1 MPGPHLTP
9 FERVEIQSGLAL
21 GLSRREIAR
30 NLGRSASTVA
40 REIRRNAG
48 PGGRYRALRG
58 QLRYLALRAS
68 AGRPAIAENERL
80 MAYVTATLRQDW
92 SPEQIAGRLPVDFP
106 DDPSMR
112 ISHESIYLLVYADKK
127 RGGDL
132 YRHLRQSHAKRR
144 RRLNS
149 KGKRGMIRD
158 RVSIE
163 ERPSVVDKQHRIGDW
178 EGDTVFGKGHANPL
192 ATFVDR
198 KSLYTL
204 VAPMEDKS
212 AASLNAAS
220 FKAFHDVPPAL
231 RHTLTVDNGKEF
243 ARFKAIEKTLGLA
256 VFFGRPYTATD
267 RAINENTNGLLRQ
280 YLPKKTDFKSLT
292 RRQLKAI
299 VQALNNRPRKKLG
312 YRTPNEVF
320 KKACVALRS

>member
-1 MPGPHLTP
+1 MPGSHLTP
-9 FERVEIQSGLAL
+9 FERLEIQSSL
-21 GLSRREIAR
+21 GLGISKAAIAR
-30 NLGRSASTVA
+30 SLGRHPSTIG

-48 PGGRYRALRG
+48 PQERY
-58 QLRYLALRAS
+58 QALRAQVRYRFLR
-68 AGRPAIAENERL
+68 ATGGRPASADNERL
-80 MAYVTATLRQDW
+80 MEYVTTSLRKNW
-92 SPEQIAGRLPVDFP
+92 SPEQIAGRLPIDFS

-112 ISHESIYLLVYADKK
+112 ISHETIYLLVYADKK

-132 YRHLRQSHAKRR
+132 YHHLRQSHAKRR

-149 KGKRGMIRD
+149 KGKRGMIKD
-158 RVSIE
+158 RVSIKM
-163 ERPSVVDKQHRIGDW
+163 RPAIVEKQRRIGDW
-178 EGDTVFGKGHANPL
+178 EGDTVFGKGHSNPL

-204 VAPMEDKS
+204 IAQMENKS
-212 AASLNAAS
+212 AASLNAAARFA
-220 FKAFHDVPPAL
+220 FKAIPCAA

-243 ARFKAIEKTLGLA
+243 THFKAIEKALGFD

-280 YLPKKTDFKSLT
+280 YLSKKTDFKSIT
-292 RRQLKAI
+292 RQQLKAI
-299 VQALNNRPRKKLG
+299 AQALNNRPRKKLG

>member
-9 FERVEIQSGLAL
+9 FERMEIQTSLQQ
-21 GLSRREIAR
+21 GLSKAQIAR
-30 NLGRSASTVA
+30 NMLRHPSTIG
-40 REIRRNAG
+40 REIRRNADG
-48 PGGRYRALRG
+48 RGRYRAL
-58 QLRYLALRAS
+58 QAQVRYVALRAIG
-68 AGRPAIAENERL
+68 GRPGCTENELL
-80 MAYVTATLRQDW
+80 MNYVGRALRQNW

-106 DDPSMR
+106 NDPSMR
-112 ISHESIYLLVYADKK
+112 ISHETIYLLVYVDKK
-127 RGGDL
+127 HGGEH
-132 YRHLRQSHAKRR
+132 YRHLRQSHATRR

-149 KGKRGMIRD
+149 KGKRGMIKD

-163 ERPSVVDKQHRIGDW
+163 MRPAIVDKQRRIGDW
-178 EGDTVFGKGHANPL
+178 EGDTVFGKGHSNPL

-198 KSLYTL
+198 KSLYA
-204 VAPMEDKS
+204 VIAPMKDKS
-212 AASLNAAS
+212 AYSLHQAALQ
-220 FKAFHDVPPAL
+220 AFRSIPPAL
-231 RHTLTVDNGKEF
+231 RRTLTVDNGKEF
-243 ARFKAIEKTLGLA
+243 AHFKAIEKALGFA

-280 YLPKKTDFKSLT
+280 YLPKKTDFKSIT
-292 RRQLKAI
+292 KQQLKVI

>member
-1 MPGPHLTP
+1 MPGSHLTP
-9 FERVEIQSGLAL
+9 FERFEIQSML
-21 GLSRREIAR
+21 GLGISKAAIAR
-30 NLGRSASTVA
+30 SLGRHPSTIG

-48 PGGRYRALRG
+48 PRERYQAVHAQVRYFEVRAAG
-58 QLRYLALRAS
+58 
-68 AGRPAIAENERL
+68 GRPARADNERL
-80 MAYVTATLRQDW
+80 MEYVTTGLRKKW
-92 SPEQIAGRLPVDFP
+92 SPEQIAGRLPIDFS
-106 DDPSMR
+106 DDPLMR
-112 ISHESIYLLVYADKK
+112 ISHETIYLLVYADKK

-132 YRHLRQSHAKRR
+132 YRHLRQSHARRR

-149 KGKRGMIRD
+149 KGKRGMIKD

-163 ERPSVVDKQHRIGDW
+163 MRPAIVEKQRRIGDW
-178 EGDTVFGKGHANPL
+178 EGDTVFGKGHSNPL

-204 VAPMEDKS
+204 IAPMQNKS
-212 AASLNAAS
+212 AASLNAAARFA
-220 FKAFHDVPPAL
+220 FKAIPCAA

-243 ARFKAIEKTLGLA
+243 TRFKAIEKTLGFA

-280 YLPKKTDFKSLT
+280 YLSKKTDFKNIT
-292 RRQLKAI
+292 PQHLKAI
-299 VQALNNRPRKKLG
+299 VQALNNRPRKKLA

-320 KKACVALRS
+320 KEACVALRS